1 MEISYDADGC
11 AVPASSKR
19 LRDAPPRKQR
29 RRRRR
34 KVESGSDSSIGSM
47 SLLST
52 SSASNSLDVEADS
65 EILRQEPQTPSGEF
79 WDEMFDVDMD
89 SLITITTI

>member
-1 MEISYDADGC
+1 
-11 AVPASSKR
+11 
-19 LRDAPPRKQR
+19 
-29 RRRRR
+29 
-34 KVESGSDSSIGSM
+34 M

-52 SSASNSLDVEADS
+52 SSAGKSADLEADS

-79 WDEMFDVDMD
+79 WGGMYDADEDED

>member
-1 MEISYDADGC
+1 ML
-11 AVPASSKR
+11 ASSKR

-34 KVESGSDSSIGSM
+34 KVESGSDSSIGSV

-52 SSASNSLDVEADS
+52 SSASNSPDLEADS

-79 WDEMFDVDMD
+79 WDEMCDADEDED
-89 SLITITTI
+89 SLITITAI

>member
-1 MEISYDADGC
+1 M
-11 AVPASSKR
+11 PASSKR

-34 KVESGSDSSIGSM
+34 KVESVSDSSIGNM

-52 SSASNSLDVEADS
+52 SSTSNSPDLEADS
-65 EILRQEPQTPSGEF
+65 EILRQEPQTPSDQF
-79 WDEMFDVDMD
+79 WDDMYNAGVD
-89 SLITITTI
+89 SLTTITIIWEKRW